1 MRVSAAGAHLGRDP
15 DRFHQFLRRRPRA
28 QRRLGMAANAVGTL
42 RGVRDGHGDELLGLL
57 RQGAVGED
65 GLAEGLEGVV
75 DRLNVPRRIA
85 ESIRRIVA
93 LMPRLESGRGG
104 RFSRTPLYPVA
115 MEVLDIYLC
124 ALGDAADGAFDAPEG
139 PSDGAAIAG
148 TGDKRPRKRRRRRRS

>member
-1 MRVSAAGAHLGRDP
+1 LWTVL
-15 DRFHQFLRRRPRA
+15 
-28 QRRLGMAANAVGTL
+28 
-42 RGVRDGHGDELLGLL
+42 
-57 RQGAVGED
+57 
-65 GLAEGLEGVV
+65 LAEPLREACDGARDRVEMAHEFLEGVV

-115 MEVLDIYLC
+115 MEVLDIYRA
-124 ALGDAADGAFDAPEG
+124 ALGDAAEGAFDAPEG

-148 TGDKRPRKRRRRRRS
+148 TSERRPRRRRRRRK